1 MTASR
6 TRTTPPAPGA
16 PATSTVPERPGEVRL
31 ALAAAFYSGP
41 LDGAWWPRSRDLQRE
56 ARVLVDEFP
65 ADRGRVHRLLVS
77 PPDWDRTGAR
87 VQSRRGA
94 VKVGMFPRDDAA
106 HVVVLTLHDGTRL
119 RLLVVAAAT
128 PTAAARSLMEQAS
141 ATGNRRDAATLIA
154 AS

>member
-6 TRTTPPAPGA
+6 TRTFPPARRARAEQTPD
-16 PATSTVPERPGEVRL
+16 TVRL

-56 ARVLVDEFP
+56 ARVLVDSFP
-65 ADRGRVHRLLVS
+65 AERGRVHRLLVS
-77 PPDWDRTGAR
+77 PPDWDRTGVR
-87 VQSRRGA
+87 VQARRGV
-94 VKVGMFPRDDAA
+94 VKVGTFPQEDST

-119 RLLVVAAAT
+119 RLLVVADTT
-128 PTAAARSLMEQAS
+128 PAVAARTLMEQAS
-141 ATGNRRDAATLIA
+141 ATGNRRNAATLLA

>member
-1 MTASR
+1 MTTSR
-6 TRTTPPAPGA
+6 TRTNS
-16 PATSTVPERPGEVRL
+16 ATSRVAPKRAPDVVRL

-56 ARVLVDEFP
+56 ARMLVDGFP
-65 ADRGRVHRLLVS
+65 AERGRVHRLLVS

-87 VQSRRGA
+87 VQARRGPI
-94 VKVGMFPRDDAA
+94 KVGMFPRDDT

-128 PTAAARSLMEQAS
+128 PAAVARTLMEQAS
-141 ATGNRRDAATLIA
+141 ATGNRRDAATLLA
-154 AS
+154 VS

>member
-6 TRTTPPAPGA
+6 TRTTTPSPS
-16 PATSTVPERPGEVRL
+16 ATAHPVAHAVRL

-56 ARVLVDEFP
+56 ARVLVDGFP
-65 ADRGRVHRLLVS
+65 PDRGRIHRLLVS

-87 VQSRRGA
+87 VQSRRGP
-94 VKVGMFPRDDAA
+94 VRIGVFPRDDT

-128 PTAAARSLMEQAS
+128 PVAAARALMEQAS
-141 ATGNRRDAATLIA
+141 ATGNRRDAASLLA

>member
-6 TRTTPPAPGA
+6 TRTTPPAPSATAPSGA
-16 PATSTVPERPGEVRL
+16 HAVRL
-31 ALAAAFYSGP
+31 SLAAAFYSGP

-56 ARVLVDEFP
+56 ARVLVDGFP
-65 ADRGRVHRLLVS
+65 SDRGRVLRLLVS
-77 PPDWDRTGAR
+77 APDWDRTGAR
-87 VQSRRGA
+87 VQARRGP
-94 VKVGMFPRDDAA
+94 VRVGVFPRDDT

-128 PTAAARSLMEQAS
+128 PAAAASALMEQAS
-141 ATGNRRDAATLIA
+141 AQGNRRDAATLLA